1 MIYFVKK
8 IIKSLYFSKNQKNSL
23 KIYNKV
29 NFLMKILFKYLK
41 NLLNFLKNYVKNC
54 YY

>member
-8 IIKSLYFSKNQKNSL
+8 LLNHYIFRKNSKNSL

-29 NFLMKILFKYLK
+29 NFLMKIIFKYLK
-41 NLLNFLKNYVKNC
+41 NLLN
-54 YY
+54 